1 MELKKS
7 QTEIDA
13 VAAENRERF
22 RTRLRENQSRINQAA
37 EARPSLLIRHDQVSV
52 LVKSSQVKCL
62 YGVVFD
68 VIQCDVMRYNM
79 MLWKEEL

>member
-1 MELKKS
+1 MKKS

>member
-52 LVKSSQVKCL
+52 LVKSSEVSVWG
-62 YGVVFD
+62 GV
-68 VIQCDVMRYNM
+68 
-79 MLWKEEL
+79 

>member
-1 MELKKS
+1 MKKS

-13 VAAENRERF
+13 VAAESRERF

-52 LVKSSQVKCL
+52 LVKSSEVSVWG
-62 YGVVFD
+62 GV
-68 VIQCDVMRYNM
+68 
-79 MLWKEEL
+79 

>member
-1 MELKKS
+1 MKKS

-52 LVKSSQVKCL
+52 LVKSSEVSVWG
-62 YGVVFD
+62 GV
-68 VIQCDVMRYNM
+68 
-79 MLWKEEL
+79 